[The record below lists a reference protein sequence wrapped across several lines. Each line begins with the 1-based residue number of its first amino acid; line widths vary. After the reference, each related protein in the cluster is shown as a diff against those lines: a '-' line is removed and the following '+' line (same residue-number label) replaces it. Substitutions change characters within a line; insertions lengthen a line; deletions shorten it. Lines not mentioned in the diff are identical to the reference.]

1 MDKHSKIVGFH
12 DYRDSHGGHKIRT
25 INPTIQSGSTVLF
38 DCYED
43 MKFSH
48 QGQYSGVT
56 YGTSGLSTQKAFE
69 EAMCSLENGNSSF
82 AFSSG
87 ISAIINA
94 LMAFT
99 RSGDEVLIVDNVYG
113 PTASFCHKVLTK
125 FDIKITHIESNIG
138 AEINE
143 YINNKT
149 KLIFLESPG
158 SNTFEIQDLT
168 AIVEVAKKS
177 DIITIIDSTWATPL
191 YLKPL
196 DLGIDVS
203 IHSAT
208 KYICGYSD
216 VLLGCVTINKK
227 HSKKFDE
234 YLHTIENFANPHDC
248 YLALRGLRSLRARL
262 KSHEQSAYEIARW
275 LKSVEIVDTV
285 IHPGLDSHPQHHLW
299 KKYFTGA
306 SGLFSFTFKDKYSEE
321 KIAIFMNAL
330 EMFGLGYSWG
340 GFKSLATARQYKRD
354 GEDVHQGKHL
364 IRLNIGLENTQDLI
378 EDLKSSFT
386 ALD

>member
-1 MDKHSKIVGFH
+1 MDKHSKLIGLH
-12 DYRDSHGGHKIRT
+12 DYSDSHGGYKIRT
-25 INPTIQSGSTVLF
+25 INPKIQSGSTVLF
-38 DCYED
+38 ECYED
-43 MKFSH
+43 MQLSH

-56 YGTSGLSTQKAFE
+56 YGTGGLSTQKAFE
-69 EAMCSLENGNSSF
+69 KAMCSLENGHSSH

-87 ISAIINA
+87 INAVINT

-113 PTASFCHKVLTK
+113 PTARFCHKILTK
-125 FDIKITHIESNIG
+125 YNIKITHIESSIG

-143 YINNKT
+143 YINDNIKM
-149 KLIFLESPG
+149 IFLESPG
-158 SNTFEIQDLT
+158 SNTFEIQDLD
-168 AIVEVAKKS
+168 AIVKVAKKS
-177 DIITIIDSTWATPL
+177 DIITVIDSTWATPL
-191 YLKPL
+191 YFKPL
-196 DLGIDVS
+196 DLGIDIS

-227 HSKKFDE
+227 HSKEFDE
-234 YLHTIENFANPHDC
+234 YLHTIENYTNAHDC

-262 KSHEQSAYEIARW
+262 KAHEQSAYEIARW
-275 LKSVEIVDTV
+275 LESVEIVDTV
-285 IHPGLDSHPQHHLW
+285 IHPGLVAHPQHHLW
-299 KKYFTGA
+299 KRYFTGA
-306 SGLFSFTFKDKYSEE
+306 SGLFAFTFKEKYSEQ
-321 KIAIFMNAL
+321 KIAIFMNSL

-340 GFKSLATARQYKRD
+340 GFKSLAKAKQYKRN

-378 EDLKSSFT
+378 EDLKGSFSK
-386 ALD
+386 LN

>member
-1 MDKHSKIVGFH
+1 MDNHSKVIGLH
-12 DYRDSHGGHKIRT
+12 DYSDSHGGYKIRT

-38 DCYED
+38 ESYED
-43 MKFSH
+43 MQLAH
-48 QGQYSGVT
+48 QGQYSGIT
-56 YGTSGLSTQKAFE
+56 YGTGGLSTQKAFE
-69 EAMCSLENGNSSF
+69 KAMCSLENGHSSY

-87 ISAIINA
+87 INAVINT

-113 PTASFCHKVLTK
+113 PTAKFCDKVLTK
-125 FDIKITHIESNIG
+125 FSIKITHIESSIG

-143 YINNKT
+143 YINGNT

-168 AIVEVAKKS
+168 AISKVAKKS
-177 DIITIIDSTWATPL
+177 DIITVIDSTWATPL
-191 YLKPL
+191 YFKPL

-216 VLLGCVTINKK
+216 VLLGCVTVNKK
-227 HSKKFDE
+227 YSEEFDE
-234 YLHTIENFANPHDC
+234 YLHTIENYTNSHDC
-248 YLALRGLRSLRARL
+248 YLALRGLRSLRVRL
-262 KSHEQSAYEIARW
+262 KAQEQSAYEIARW
-275 LKSVEIVDTV
+275 LESAEIVDSV
-285 IHPGLDSHPQHHLW
+285 IHPGLDSHPQHYLW
-299 KKYFTGA
+299 KRDFTGA
-306 SGLFSFTFKDKYSEE
+306 SGLFAFTFKEKYSEQ
-321 KIAIFMNAL
+321 KIAIFMNSL

-340 GFKSLATARQYKRD
+340 GFKSLATARQYKRN
-354 GEDVHQGKHL
+354 GQYVHQGKHL

-378 EDLKSSFT
+378 EDLKGSFSK
-386 ALD
+386 LN